1 MNKIYIIH
9 FFIKRPD
16 MLKRKLDDRTAFYKC
31 SINTVNTHWK
41 MLILLKFLLLWFSEE
56 AKNLDARARL

>member
-1 MNKIYIIH
+1 
-9 FFIKRPD
+9 